1 MGCSLLA
8 GYQSSELWLRRFDS
22 CLPSVEQY
30 EARYIE
36 LLQNLYSNQGDTYS
50 DIVALRQH
58 QQLISAEHGN
68 DVLARLLNK
77 YGE

>member
-1 MGCSLLA
+1 M
-8 GYQSSELWLRRFDS
+8 
-22 CLPSVEQY
+22 EQY

>member
-1 MGCSLLA
+1 
-8 GYQSSELWLRRFDS
+8 
-22 CLPSVEQY
+22 VEQY

-36 LLQNLYSNQGDTYS
+36 LLQNLYSNRGDTYS